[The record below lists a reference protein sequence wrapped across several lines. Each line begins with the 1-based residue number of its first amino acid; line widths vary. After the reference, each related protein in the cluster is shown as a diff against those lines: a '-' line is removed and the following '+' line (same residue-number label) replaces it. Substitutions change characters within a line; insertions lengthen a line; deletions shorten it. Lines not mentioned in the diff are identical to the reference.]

1 MNIHIKGLAL
11 MDKYCIHVYKR
22 VSQTNTEQKYST
34 CPICGSITHDYN
46 WTPVNIEHK
55 EWVSNNPDWEYEVWS
70 I

>member
-1 MNIHIKGLAL
+1 MSIHTKGPAL

-22 VSQTNTEQKYST
+22 LGTPI
-34 CPICGSITHDYN
+34 CPACGSITHDYN